1 MQRIGIMGA
10 MPEEIALLK
19 EHLDVSATETVGQ
32 REYLLGRLWGQDVV
46 LVYSRIGKVAA
57 ASTAT
62 TLIERYKVDAILFT
76 GVAGAVSSDLEIGD
90 VVIGSSLLQHDIDC
104 SPGGNFKKFEVPLLK
119 MIHFPSPEEISV
131 HAHRLCEDFM
141 KHDLSAVV
149 TRTALAEFHITVPK
163 VVRGTIGSGDQ
174 FIACPQ
180 KLAELREEIPGLL
193 CTEMEGA
200 ALAQVCHEYDL
211 PFLVLRAI
219 SDKADHN
226 AALDYPRFVREVASP
241 LTAALIKAVLAPK
254 NGESIVEKMK
264 PKVLNGLHLEEM
276 KETYI

>member
-19 EHLDVSATETVGQ
+19 EHLVVTTTEVVGQ
-32 REYLLGRLWGQDVV
+32 REYLLGRLWGQEVV

-62 TLIERYKVDAILFT
+62 TLIDRYKVNAILFT
-76 GVAGAVSSDLEIGD
+76 GVAGAVSSELEIGD
-90 VVIGSSLLQHDIDC
+90 VVIGTSLLQHDIDC
-104 SPGGNFKKFEVPLLK
+104 SPGGNFKKFEVPLLN
-119 MIHFPSPEEISV
+119 MIHFTSRDEIST
-131 HAHRLCEDFM
+131 HAHKLCDEFM
-141 KHDLSAVV
+141 KNELHGVV
-149 TRTALAEFHITVPK
+149 TPSALAEFQITVPK

-200 ALAQVCHEYDL
+200 ALAQVCHEYDV
-211 PFLVLRAI
+211 PFLVLRTI

-254 NGESIVEKMK
+254 SGESIVEKMK
-264 PKVLNGLHLEEM
+264 PRVLNGLHLEEM
-276 KETYI
+276 KETFL